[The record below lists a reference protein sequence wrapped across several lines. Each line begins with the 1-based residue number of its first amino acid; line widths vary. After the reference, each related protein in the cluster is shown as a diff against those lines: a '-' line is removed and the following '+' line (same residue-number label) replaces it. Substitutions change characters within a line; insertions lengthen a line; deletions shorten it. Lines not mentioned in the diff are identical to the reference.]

1 MASRE
6 SLIESHAE
14 ECESDDTIL
23 MSQVSFTCFMYFI
36 LLKIS
41 ITLTLTSNIV
51 SSFFIAFLKLHV

>member
-23 MSQVSFTCFMYFI
+23 MSQVMKHKLFAHICIQITYRYYFKTCMT
-36 LLKIS
+36 KKS
-41 ITLTLTSNIV
+41 
-51 SSFFIAFLKLHV
+51 